1 MDDKHLC
8 EIRIPV
14 KKMSLFHAPN
24 RRVEEAFSVFPQPA
38 SMMFK
43 TAARSLFPRRPVR
56 NRAGRRG
63 LSSICRKF
71 ISLNQKTGTRSRECP
86 FLLHE

>member
-14 KKMSLFHAPN
+14 KKMSHIRAPN
-24 RRVEEAFSVFPQPA
+24 RRADVAFSAFPQPA

-43 TAARSLFPRRPVR
+43 TAARSLFSRRPAQ

-63 LSSICRKF
+63 F
-71 ISLNQKTGTRSRECP
+71 FP
-86 FLLHE
+86 FAANSFS